1 MSGVCERA
9 LARGLVSCEW
19 CRLVVRPTGAAGRCP
34 RCGSR
39 LHPRRPHS
47 LARSWALLLTAM
59 LCYVPANTLPI
70 MENLYLGA
78 TAGSTILGGVVHFI
92 HEGDWFLALVIF
104 VASVLV
110 PVLKMLSLLY
120 LLVSVRRPG
129 RLHRRHRT
137 RLYRVTEL
145 VGRWSMVD
153 VFVIGLLTALVQMG
167 VLSSIEPGPG
177 ALAFAAVV
185 VLTMLAAS
193 SFDSRLLWD
202 REAAHG

>member
-1 MSGVCERA
+1 
-9 LARGLVSCEW
+9 
-19 CRLVVRPTGAAGRCP
+19 
-34 RCGSR
+34 
-39 LHPRRPHS
+39 
-47 LARSWALLLTAM
+47 M